1 MFFFLMIR
9 RPPRSTL
16 FPYTTLFRS
25 GTSDPRVAFV
35 FPGQGSQCVG
45 MGKLFYDTDS
55 EAKHLF
61 DTASAVLG
69 FDLPALCFDGP
80 DEHLNLTEHTQ
91 PAILTVSVAALRALI
106 RAGISPS
113 AVAGHS
119 LGEWSAVVAAG
130 GLEFSDAVHLVRNRG
145 RYMQEAAGTGHGIVT
160 AVLGV
165 PRDAI
170 VEACQT
176 ASRLGVVCPANF
188 NSPRQVVIAG
198 ETEAVEEAL
207 RLIREQHKGRSV
219 RLPISVP
226 VHTPLMVKA
235 AERLAIDLDAIDI
248 RDLEMPLVNNVH
260 AQPIRSHQNV
270 RSSLLAQLSSPVLWE
285 DSIKMFVSMGINVI
299 IEIGPGAVLSRLMKS
314 ITTQAKVFSVQ
325 DPESLHCTIEAVAN
339 G

>member
-1 MFFFLMIR
+1 MEGNLSLDNT
-9 RPPRSTL
+9 PEQSCPRI
-16 FPYTTLFRS
+16 
-25 GTSDPRVAFV
+25 ACV
-35 FPGQGSQCVG
+35 FPGQGSQSVG
-45 MGKLFYDTDS
+45 MGKLFYDTNQA
-55 EAKHLF
+55 AKDVF

-69 FDLPALCFDGP
+69 FDLPALCFNGP
-80 DEHLNLTEHTQ
+80 DEQLNLTEYTQ
-91 PAILTVSVAALRALI
+91 PAILTVSIAALRALI

-130 GLEFSDAVHLVRNRG
+130 GMEFSDAVQLVRKRG
-145 RYMQEAAGTGHGIVT
+145 QYMQEAAGTGRGIVA

-170 VEACQT
+170 VQACQT

-235 AERLAIDLDAIDI
+235 AERLAIDLDSINI
-248 RDLEMPLVNNVH
+248 RDLEVPLVNNVH
-260 AQPIRSHQNV
+260 AQPIQARHDV
-270 RSSLLAQLSSPVLWE
+270 RTSLLAQLYSPVLWE
-285 DSIKMFVSMGINVI
+285 DSIKTVVSMGMNVI
-299 IEIGPGAVLSRLMKS
+299 LEVGPGAVLSRLIKS
-314 ITTQAKVFSVQ
+314 ITTQANVFTVQ
-325 DPESLHCTIEAVAN
+325 DPESLHCTVEAIAN

>member
-1 MFFFLMIR
+1 MEGNSSLDNM
-9 RPPRSTL
+9 PGQSP
-16 FPYTTLFRS
+16 
-25 GTSDPRVAFV
+25 PRVAFV

-45 MGKLFYDTDS
+45 MGKLFYDTDP
-55 EAKHLF
+55 EAKQVF

-69 FDLPALCFDGP
+69 YDLPALCFDGP
-80 DEHLNLTEHTQ
+80 DERLNLTEHTQ

-106 RAGISPS
+106 LAGISPS

-130 GLEFSDAVHLVRNRG
+130 GMEFSDAVKLVQKRG
-145 RYMQEAAGTGHGIVT
+145 QYMQAAAGTGHGVVA

-170 VEACQT
+170 VEACQI
-176 ASRLGVVCPANF
+176 ASRVGIVCPANF

-207 RLIREQHKGRSV
+207 RLIHEQHKGRSV

-226 VHTPLMVKA
+226 VHTPLMANA
-235 AERLAIDLDAIDI
+235 AERLATDLDSIDI
-248 RDLEMPLVNNVH
+248 RDLEVPLVNNVH
-260 AQPIRSHQNV
+260 AQLIRS
-270 RSSLLAQLSSPVLWE
+270 RDEARTSLLAQLYSPVQWE
-285 DSIKMFVSMGINVI
+285 DSIKNLVSIGIDII
-299 IEIGPGAVLSRLMKS
+299 IEIGPGTVLSRLIKS
-314 ITTQAKVFSVQ
+314 ITAHAKVFSVQ
-325 DPESLHCTIEAVAN
+325 DPESLHCTVEAVAN

>member
-1 MFFFLMIR
+1 
-9 RPPRSTL
+9 
-16 FPYTTLFRS
+16 
-25 GTSDPRVAFV
+25 
-35 FPGQGSQCVG
+35 
-45 MGKLFYDTDS
+45 MGKLFYDTDR
-55 EAKHLF
+55 EAKDLF

-69 FDLPALCFDGP
+69 FDLPALCFNGP
-80 DEHLNLTEHTQ
+80 DERLNLTEYTQ

-106 RAGISPS
+106 RAGILPS
-113 AVAGHS
+113 TVAGHS

-130 GLEFSDAVHLVRNRG
+130 GVEFSDAVRLVRKRG
-145 RYMQEAAGTGHGIVT
+145 KYMQEAAGTGRGIVA

-170 VEACQT
+170 VQSCQT

-207 RLIREQHKGRSV
+207 RLIHEQHKGRSV

-235 AERLAIDLDAIDI
+235 AERLAIDLDSIDI
-248 RDLEMPLVNNVH
+248 RDLEVPLVNNVH
-260 AQPIRSHQNV
+260 AQPIQSRHDV
-270 RSSLLAQLSSPVLWE
+270 RTSLLAQLHSPVLWE
-285 DSIKMFVSMGINVI
+285 DSIKTVVSMGINVM
-299 IEIGPGAVLSRLMKS
+299 IEVGPGAVLSRLIKS

-325 DPESLHCTIEAVAN
+325 DPESLHCVVEAVAN